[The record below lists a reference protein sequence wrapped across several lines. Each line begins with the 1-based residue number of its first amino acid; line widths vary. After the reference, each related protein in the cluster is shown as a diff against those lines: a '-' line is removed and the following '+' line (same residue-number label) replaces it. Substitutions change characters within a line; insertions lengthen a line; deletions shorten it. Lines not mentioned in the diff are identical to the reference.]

1 MLLEPAIRFAPDL
14 TVDALNARYEGAA
27 PEDILHA
34 GLRFYAGGI
43 ALVSS
48 FGAESA
54 VLLHMAAQIN
64 PHVPVL
70 MIDTLMLFPQTLE
83 YQQTL
88 SRELGLTDVRRI
100 GLSNAQARAG
110 DPYGALHFSDPDRCC
125 HMRKV
130 APLER
135 ALSLFSAHV
144 SGRKRFQSGVR
155 AAMKVFEADA
165 AGRIKINPLAA
176 WGPQEIVGY
185 MDRHD
190 LPRHPLVDEGYPS
203 IGCAPCTSRVDAGE
217 DPRAGRWRGSDKTE
231 CGIHLGAQRRAER
244 IEA

>member
-14 TVDALNARYEGAA
+14 TVGALNARYEGAE

-83 YQQTL
+83 YQQLL
-88 SRELGLTDVRRI
+88 SAELGLTDVRRI
-100 GLSNAQARAG
+100 GLSEAEVRAR
-110 DPYGALHFSDPDRCC
+110 DPYGALHFSDPDACC
-125 HMRKV
+125 EMRKV

-135 ALSLFSAHV
+135 ALSHFAAQV
-144 SGRKRFQSGVR
+144 SGRKRYQNGQR
-155 AAMKVFEADA
+155 AKMPVFEADTV
-165 AGRIKINPLAA
+165 GRIKINPLAA
-176 WGPQEIVGY
+176 WDPERIAAY
-185 MDRHD
+185 MGRHD
-190 LPRHPLVDEGYPS
+190 LPRHPLVARGYPS
-203 IGCAPCTSRVDAGE
+203 IGCVPCTSRVAEGE

-231 CGIHLGAQRRAER
+231 CGIHFGAPGRAER
-244 IEA
+244 IRT